1 MALFDRVED
10 DILWNIGANISKY
23 IGDDMVL
30 FLGLIDDK
38 TRQMMD
44 EEDKG
49 GVSLFHS
56 LETRNLRMRSGYRLT
71 WVHCWGIP
79 LIAWDTQQIKKIMA
93 NISDMVDVDDDV
105 EELRKLDMAQILIKT
120 PWKPLLQ
127 HTVNVHI

>member
-1 MALFDRVED
+1 
-10 DILWNIGANISKY
+10 
-23 IGDDMVL
+23 
-30 FLGLIDDK
+30 
-38 TRQMMD
+38 
-44 EEDKG
+44 
-49 GVSLFHS
+49 
-56 LETRNLRMRSGYRLT
+56 MRSGYRLT